1 MSRDEEDAAYNFV
14 GFVAICI
21 IILMVALS
29 A

>member
-1 MSRDEEDAAYNFV
+1 MNREEEDAAYNFV